1 MYLLLDVQNDSI
13 WELETMDAMYIFD
26 LQLNVNVF

>member
-13 WELETMDAMYIFD
+13 WELETMDVMCIFD